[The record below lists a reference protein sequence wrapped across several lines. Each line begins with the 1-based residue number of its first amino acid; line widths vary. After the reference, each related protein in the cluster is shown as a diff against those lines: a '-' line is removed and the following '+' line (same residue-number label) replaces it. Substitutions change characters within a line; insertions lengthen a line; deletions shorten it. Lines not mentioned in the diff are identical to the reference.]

1 MGIDSSLLQPFH
13 GPEATLP
20 WRGLLLSAPSVLAS
34 CAGRV
39 ALETPCDKER
49 PDRRRL
55 HQALAANLQEQR
67 RGQHSRS
74 SSILHAAGKR
84 Q

>member
-1 MGIDSSLLQPFH
+1 MGIDSSLLQPLH

-20 WRGLLLSAPSVLAS
+20 WRELLLSAPSVLAS

-49 PDRRRL
+49 P
-55 HQALAANLQEQR
+55 
-67 RGQHSRS
+67 G
-74 SSILHAAGKR
+74 AGYTR
-84 Q
+84 P